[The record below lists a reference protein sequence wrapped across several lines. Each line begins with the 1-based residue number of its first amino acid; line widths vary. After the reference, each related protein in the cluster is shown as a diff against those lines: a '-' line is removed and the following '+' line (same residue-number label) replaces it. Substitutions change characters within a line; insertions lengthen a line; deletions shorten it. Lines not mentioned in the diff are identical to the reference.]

1 MGYPNV
7 SPVIKGARITMRYIC
22 IFIILFLIAGC
33 TPSTKINLY
42 NNTDT
47 AIVITFLGSKNSNTI
62 EPMQSVELYNE
73 FSDFK
78 IETKNYRYIYDE
90 AANFLSIN
98 DELNSYV
105 NKKVPIGYEIKLQFQ
120 MNGNIFILS
129 KSKEFPELDT
139 NKQPSG
145 FPLRPRLK

>member
-1 MGYPNV
+1 
-7 SPVIKGARITMRYIC
+7 
-22 IFIILFLIAGC
+22 
-33 TPSTKINLY
+33 
-42 NNTDT
+42 
-47 AIVITFLGSKNSNTI
+47 LGSKNSNTI

-90 AANFLSIN
+90 EANFLSIN
-98 DELNSYV
+98 DELNTYV